1 VRALRILLVALLAA
15 TAIMVAAGPGR
26 AAERD
31 HLSITTV
38 GDSITAGGSAHPGH
52 AYPDHLQRRLGGAAT
67 VTNAGVGGRCL
78 VATGCGDG
86 VRMVDVFTDLIADRP
101 DVVVLNGGRND
112 FCHVTTKTLTDA
124 LRLLR
129 WRGQKLGVRVVL
141 STATP
146 ANSRWPWPCE
156 EQRIEVNEWIRT
168 QPDYVDLEAALIGK
182 HTGEL
187 RRRFDSGDGLHPNSR
202 GYARM
207 AAAVYRHLH

>member
-1 VRALRILLVALLAA
+1 MRALIASLLAVVAIVA
-15 TAIMVAAGPGR
+15 TAGTATADG
-26 AAERD
+26 RD

-38 GDSITAGGSAHPGH
+38 GDSITAGGSAHFGH
-52 AYPDHLQRRLGGAAT
+52 SYPDHLQRRLGGAAT
-67 VTNAGVGGRCL
+67 VTNAGVGGRCI

-86 VRMVDVFTDLIADRP
+86 VRMVDVFTDLIAADPP

-112 FCHVTTKTLTDA
+112 FCHVTTKTLTDT

-129 WRGQKLGVRVVL
+129 WRGAQLGVRVVL

-146 ANSRWPWPCE
+146 ANDRWPWPCE

>member
-1 VRALRILLVALLAA
+1 VRALIASLLAVVAIVA
-15 TAIMVAAGPGR
+15 TAGNATAG
-26 AAERD
+26 ERN

-52 AYPDHLQRRLGGAAT
+52 SYPDHLQRRLGGAAT
-67 VTNAGVGGRCL
+67 VSNAGVGGRCI
-78 VATGCGDG
+78 VARGCGDG
-86 VRMVDVFTDLIADRP
+86 VRMVDTFADVLADEP

-112 FCHVTTKTLTDA
+112 FCHVETRVLTNTLA
-124 LRLLR
+124 RLR
-129 WRGQKLGVRVVL
+129 WQGAKLGVRVVL

-146 ANSRWPWPCE
+146 ANARWPWPCE